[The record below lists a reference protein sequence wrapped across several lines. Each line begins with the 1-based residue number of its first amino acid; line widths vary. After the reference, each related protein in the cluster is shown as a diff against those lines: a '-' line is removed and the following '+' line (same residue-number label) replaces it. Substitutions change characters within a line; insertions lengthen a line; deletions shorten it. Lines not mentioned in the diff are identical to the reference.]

1 LDEATQTGKGKS
13 PDLSSREDPVAWIE
27 GALAYVPAVAR
38 RFSGTGLA
46 FDELLAAGNLGLVEA
61 ALRFDPTRNVKF
73 VTYADWWI
81 RKTILGAIQ
90 EQTGPVRLPRYRL
103 EQLRDLHETR
113 LRLTER
119 MGREP
124 DTEEIARAIGRP
136 VREIRLL
143 LAMGRRG
150 VSIEQSAASNETR
163 PLSGVLADDPDKGPQ
178 STLIRQD
185 FMRHVR
191 RLVDDLEARERRVL
205 MLRFG
210 LVSRSPMTLRE
221 VGRELGISRERVR
234 QIERRALRQLR
245 DLL

>member
-1 LDEATQTGKGKS
+1 LDEATRTGKGET
-13 PDLSSREDPVAWIE
+13 PDPSSREDPVSWIE
-27 GALAYVPAVAR
+27 GALAYVPSVAR

-81 RKTILGAIQ
+81 RKTILRAIQ

-103 EQLRDLHETR
+103 EQLRDLRETR

-150 VSIEQSAASNETR
+150 VSIDQSAASHETR
-163 PLSGVLADDPDKGPQ
+163 PLIGVLEHA
-178 STLIRQD
+178 S
-185 FMRHVR
+185 
-191 RLVDDLEARERRVL
+191 A
-205 MLRFG
+205 
-210 LVSRSPMTLRE
+210 
-221 VGRELGISRERVR
+221 
-234 QIERRALRQLR
+234 AC
-245 DLL
+245 